1 MPMRAG
7 RASPCTTAAP
17 PLRASGTRQK
27 FGDRLKLERLVRFE
41 CGLLGGMRR
50 WYVHAAVFF
59 DGVAK
64 KMRLFYSCRDP
75 PYVQV
80 QVRGRVGKS
89 GHVRTAESL
98 KSQTVPPVV
107 PLNTSSTS
115 LQTSRGYKH
124 VTVDKQLL
132 EAIFS

>member
-50 WYVHAAVFF
+50 WYVHAAVKTA
-59 DGVAK
+59 VEK
-64 KMRLFYSCRDP
+64 EQR
-75 PYVQV
+75 
-80 QVRGRVGKS
+80 RGR
-89 GHVRTAESL
+89 
-98 KSQTVPPVV
+98 
-107 PLNTSSTS
+107 
-115 LQTSRGYKH
+115 
-124 VTVDKQLL
+124 
-132 EAIFS
+132 EAIPEVFHGVQERADVALTEGGAFKATGYPPHR